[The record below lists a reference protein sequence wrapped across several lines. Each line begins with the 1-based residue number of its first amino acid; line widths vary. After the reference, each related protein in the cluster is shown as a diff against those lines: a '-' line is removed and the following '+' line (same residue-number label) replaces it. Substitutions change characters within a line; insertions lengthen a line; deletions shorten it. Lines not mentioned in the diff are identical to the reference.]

1 MNELQN
7 KIVKELNEEGISF
20 THVNELF
27 NKETKTLFNKGVDF
41 FKNFLSA
48 PHIQERC
55 QKINKGT
62 PIRDRNK
69 WYEITVY
76 EYLHRALGLG
86 DEGGEIIEMYLSSE
100 ITSITEAFH
109 GITPRV
115 RNILTWVHPQ
125 NPQGSAYASQVWH
138 RDQEDYKICKV
149 FILFGDVTSTT
160 GPLQYVKRTQHG
172 GKYEDITNNMN
183 KQTTSVFK
191 YPIPQEEI
199 VSCEGKAGTIIFA
212 NTNGLH
218 KGGLVREG
226 IRCLTQANFLNPNAP
241 IITNKIL
248 PTFDYSPKFNSLNIQ
263 SESYK
268 SLNENQKLILS

>member
-62 PIRDRNK
+62 PIRDRNR

>member
-183 KQTTSVFK
+183 KQTPSVFK

>member
-7 KIVKELNEEGISF
+7 KILKELNEEGISF
-20 THVNELF
+20 THVSELF
-27 NKETKTLFNKGVDF
+27 SKETKSLYNNSIDYFN
-41 FKNFLSA
+41 NFLSA

-55 QKINKGT
+55 QRINEGN
-62 PIRDRNK
+62 PIMDRSK

-76 EYLHRALGLG
+76 EYLQRALGLG
-86 DEGGEIIEMYLSSE
+86 DEGEEIIKMYLSPE
-100 ITSITEAFH
+100 ITSIAEAFH

-125 NPQGSAYASQVWH
+125 NPKGSEFASQVWH

-160 GPLQYVKRTQHG
+160 GPTQFVKRTQHG

-183 KQTTSVFK
+183 QQSTSVFK
-191 YPIPQEEI
+191 YSIPQEEI
-199 VSCEGKAGTIIFA
+199 VSCEGKAGTIIFV

-226 IRCLTQANFLNPNAP
+226 VRCLTQANFLNPNAP
-241 IITNKIL
+241 IIQNNIL
-248 PTFDYSPKFNSLNIQ
+248 PTFDLDKVNSLNPQ

-268 SLNENQKLILS
+268 SLNDNQKLILSK